1 VKRPS
6 TIQST
11 RGFSLIEVLAAM
23 AILLLIVL
31 MISQVFTGTSQA
43 FSQGMITT
51 EQGSSGRSALNF
63 MASEM
68 QGAMSDDRV
77 PIEIVY
83 TEQDAALSGEITFIT
98 QNVFMNKPGD
108 APDPPKRRSGQIV
121 KYGLYKY
128 PGSPTDPERWQLWRG
143 FEDGKD
149 EVSKV
154 YVDSAFP
161 SITFGSAGTSNS
173 GMLLDNIS
181 GFKVVAITAS
191 GRRLEEG
198 LFGGQLIQSSAEDPA
213 VALEIYLE
221 VLGEEYAGLVGT
233 KNREKAELLSSRYFT
248 RVNLLNA
255 VGHQYDQKE
264 E

>member
-23 AILLLIVL
+23 SILLLIVL

-43 FSQGMITT
+43 FSQGMIAT

-83 TEQDAALSGEITFIT
+83 TEQDAALSGEITFIA
-98 QNVFMNKPGD
+98 QNVFMKKPVGTSE
-108 APDPPKRRSGQIV
+108 RRSGQIV

-128 PGSPTDPERWQLWRG
+128 PGSPTDPARWQLWRG
-143 FEDGKD
+143 FEDEK
-149 EVSKV
+149 EAVSKV
-154 YVDSAFP
+154 YVDSAYP
-161 SITFGSAGTSNS
+161 SITFGSTGTSKS
-173 GMLLDNIS
+173 GMLLDNVS

-191 GRRLEEG
+191 GQRLEEG

-221 VLGEEYAGLVGT
+221 VLGEEYAGQVGT
-233 KNREKAELLSSRYFT
+233 MNREKAELLSSRYFT